1 MEPEY
6 DESQYQDFGP
16 EMLDNEPVSA
26 PFDDAQYRYNAMI
39 SQTDF
44 LPYIAN
50 RISGTPF
57 TRAAK
62 RALTDFV
69 AAFFNQSVILS
80 NSQSIR
86 EATLRYDLAC
96 ISMKPSFAPSDIQLR
111 EFPGIMSSMRSHYEF
126 LMSRTIGGARTRERV
141 LQHGTV
147 VTSRHEMVQPKQT
160 AEKKE
165 KLFGI

>member
-6 DESQYQDFGP
+6 DENQYQDFGA
-16 EMLDNEPVSA
+16 EALDTEPPSI
-26 PFDDAQYRYNAMI
+26 PFTEEQFRYNAMI

-44 LPYIAN
+44 LPYMADRVN
-50 RISGTPF
+50 NTPF

-62 RALTDFV
+62 RSLTDFL

-80 NSQSIR
+80 HSTSVR
-86 EATLRYDLAC
+86 EATLRFDLAM
-96 ISMKPSFAPSDIQLR
+96 IEMKPSFAPSDVRLR
-111 EFPGIMSSMRSHYEF
+111 EYPGIMGALRAQFEF
-126 LMSRTIGGARTRERV
+126 LMSRTVGGARTRERV

-147 VTSRHEMVQPKQT
+147 VTSRHEMVQQKPD

>member
-6 DESQYQDFGP
+6 DENQYQDFGP
-16 EMLDNEPVSA
+16 EALDTEPPSI
-26 PFDDAQYRYNAMI
+26 PFTEEQFRYNAMI

-44 LPYIAN
+44 LPYMADRVN
-50 RISGTPF
+50 NTPF

-62 RALTDFV
+62 RSLTDFL

-80 NSQSIR
+80 HSVSIR
-86 EATLRYDLAC
+86 EATLRFDLAM
-96 ISMKPSFAPSDIQLR
+96 IEMKPSFAPSDVRLR
-111 EFPGIMSSMRSHYEF
+111 EYPGIMSAMRGQFEF
-126 LMSRTIGGARTRERV
+126 LMSRTVGGAKLRERMC
-141 LQHGTV
+141 QHGTV
-147 VTSRHEMVQPKQT
+147 VTSRHEMVQQKPD

>member
-6 DESQYQDFGP
+6 VEDQYQDFGA
-16 EMLDNEPVSA
+16 EALENDPVSA
-26 PFDDAQYRYNAMI
+26 PFDEAQYRYNAMI

-44 LPYIAN
+44 LPYMAN
-50 RISGTPF
+50 RVDNTPF

-62 RALTDFV
+62 RSLTDFL

-80 NSQSIR
+80 YSSSVR
-86 EATLRYDLAC
+86 EATLRFDLAK
-96 ISMKPSFAPSDIQLR
+96 IEMKPSFAPSDVRLR
-111 EFPGIMSSMRSHYEF
+111 EYPGIMGAMRAQFEF
-126 LMSRTIGGARTRERV
+126 LMSRTVGGAKTRERV

-147 VTSRHEMVQPKQT
+147 VTSRHEMVQPKPDS
-160 AEKKE
+160 EKKE